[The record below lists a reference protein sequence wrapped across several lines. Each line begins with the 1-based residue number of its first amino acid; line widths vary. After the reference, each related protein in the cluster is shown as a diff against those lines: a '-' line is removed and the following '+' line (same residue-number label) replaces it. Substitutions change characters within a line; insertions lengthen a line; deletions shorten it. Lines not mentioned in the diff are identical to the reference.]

1 MSEEELKDLNEED
14 VEDEEEFFAIQLSR
28 EQYRPGE
35 NVEGNVQWKFP
46 EPADTIAVRRLLEI
60 TANWNSEK
68 SYAAG
73 LQWKQLPSSGICNFS
88 LRLPEGPYSF
98 IGQKIRIDWSV
109 EVECSEWGY
118 TEEADFSYSPTG
130 EPLELKS
137 GK

>member
-1 MSEEELKDLNEED
+1 MNEEELEDLKD
-14 VEDEEEFFAIQLSR
+14 EDEEEDFFSIQLAR
-28 EQYRPGE
+28 EQFRPGE

-46 EPADTIAVRRLLEI
+46 EPADTIRVRLLLET

-68 SYAAG
+68 FYAAG
-73 LQWKQLPSSGICNFS
+73 LEWTQVPSSGICNFS

-109 EVECSEWGY
+109 EVECWTY
-118 TEEADFSYSPTG
+118 TEEAEFSFSPTG